1 MGGIFK
7 AIMSMFGSGGG
18 GGGGGASA
26 MNFSG
31 NAMNGWPSAT
41 EQATNSGDNGGG
53 GGLMDMVR
61 NMVVKPADANSGT
74 DADSQL
80 KGMMG
85 QPQNPMYAQMMQQA
99 MQPQQQLQRRP
110 IQPAPLPTVQP
121 AKQSDPAVNSLLQL
135 LLAGRR

>member
-1 MGGIFK
+1 MGGLFK
-7 AIMSMFGSGGG
+7 AIMSMFGSSGGT
-18 GGGGGASA
+18 SA

-31 NAMNGWPSAT
+31 KAMSGWPSAT
-41 EQATNSGDNGGG
+41 EQATKSGGNG
-53 GGLMDMVR
+53 GGLMSMVQ
-61 NMVVKPADANSGT
+61 NMAVKPADANSGT

-99 MQPQQQLQRRP
+99 MQPQQQAQRQP
-110 IQPAPLPTVQP
+110 IQPVPLPTVQP
-121 AKQSDPAVNSLLQL
+121 VKQSDPAVDSLLQL

>member
-7 AIMSMFGSGGG
+7 AIMSMFGGGSSGSS
-18 GGGGGASA
+18 GGASA

-41 EQATNSGDNGGG
+41 EQATNSGGSG

-61 NMVVKPADANSGT
+61 NMVVKPADASSGT

-80 KGMMG
+80 SGMMG

-99 MQPQQQLQRRP
+99 MQPQQQPQRRP

-121 AKQSDPAVNSLLQL
+121 VRQSDPAVDSLLQL